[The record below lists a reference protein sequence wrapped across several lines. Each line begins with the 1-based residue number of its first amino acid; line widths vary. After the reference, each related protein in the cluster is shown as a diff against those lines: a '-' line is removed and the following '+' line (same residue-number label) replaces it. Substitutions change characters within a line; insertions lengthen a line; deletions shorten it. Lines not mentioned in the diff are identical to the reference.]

1 MRFMTQLDHIMFA
14 CADLQTGIDE
24 IYELTG
30 VMPAPG
36 GSHPGVGTRNALL
49 SLDNRQYLEIIAPD
63 PAQDLT
69 GTTGQLLHEHGGS
82 GLRRWAIAC
91 DNLQRVADLAGNNG
105 LVSREIIDMSRTT
118 PDGIELAWQ
127 LLFLRDEHMPFFI
140 DWQNSPHPAH
150 STPTGCQL
158 SRFSISADNAKTYQ
172 SLLMDLNLQ
181 QPVSHGVNAFSAQ
194 LQTPKGEV
202 TLTHW

>member
-1 MRFMTQLDHIMFA
+1 
-14 CADLQTGIDE
+14 
-24 IYELTG
+24 
-30 VMPAPG
+30 
-36 GSHPGVGTRNALL
+36 
-49 SLDNRQYLEIIAPD
+49 
-63 PAQDLT
+63 
-69 GTTGQLLHEHGGS
+69 
-82 GLRRWAIAC
+82 
-91 DNLQRVADLAGNNG
+91 
-105 LVSREIIDMSRTT
+105 MSRTT

-127 LLFLRDEHMPFFI
+127 LLFLRDEHTVLHRLAEL
-140 DWQNSPHPAH
+140 S
-150 STPTGCQL
+150 SSGTLTPTGCQL

>member
-1 MRFMTQLDHIMFA
+1 MTQLDHIMFA
-14 CADLQTGIDE
+14 CADLQSGIDE

-63 PAQDLT
+63 PDQDLA
-69 GTTGQLLHEHGGS
+69 GTTGQLLQDHGGS
-82 GLRRWAIAC
+82 GIRSWAIAC
-91 DNLQRVADLAGNNG
+91 DNLQRVADIARNRG
-105 LVSREIIDMSRTT
+105 LDSRDIIDMSRTT
-118 PDGIELAWQ
+118 PDGVELAWQ
-127 LLFLRDEHMPFFI
+127 LLFLHDGHMPFFI

-150 STPTGCQL
+150 STPTGCRL
-158 SRFSISADNAKTYQ
+158 SHFSINANKPDPYQ
-172 SLLMDLNLQ
+172 SLLTDLGLQ
-181 QPVSHGVNAFSAQ
+181 QAVTDGSNAFSAQ
-194 LQTPKGEV
+194 LQTPKGNV